1 MMRRKELRRTVLHYA
16 VVIAIGVVMAYPL
29 IGSWRAPQRRR
40 DLSIYHL
47 IDSEEV
53 HTGELQVGWAYG
65 SVSFGVYFRNSFIIA
80 GLGTIGTVL
89 SSLLVAYG
97 FSIKFAGQR
106 FWFICMLNSHV
117 AIPSA
122 DDPQYIM
129 FRKLNWINTFLPLI
143 VPSSQTR
150 SSSFIMQ
157 FVRGSCRL
165 DESAEIDGA
174 NKLGTLWWIILPLVK
189 PALITSAIFSFYWK
203 WDDFLGP
210 LLYLNKPT
218 LHTVS
223 LALRNFA
230 DPSAVQLGCSLCHVC
245 PLLIPVM
252 VIFIA
257 FRNTSLGDQH
267 DRDPWI
273 RAESKRPRRIRG
285 PGTTTSQ

>member
-1 MMRRKELRRTVLHYA
+1 MMRRRELRRTVVHYA

-29 IGSWRAPQRRR
+29 VWLLASSLKEKTGIFQYTTS
-40 DLSIYHL
+40 L
-47 IDSEEV
+47 IPKKCTLENYKS
-53 HTGELQVGWAYG
+53 GWAGYG

-97 FSIKFAGQR
+97 FARIKFAGQR
-106 FWFICMLNSHV
+106 FWFICMLSTLMLPFQV
-117 AIPSA
+117 QMI
-122 DDPQYIM
+122 PQYIM

-143 VPSSQTR
+143 VPR
-150 SSSFIMQ
+150 FLADPFFVFLIMQ
-157 FVRGSCRL
+157 FVRGIPAEL

-230 DPSAVQLGCSLCHVC
+230 DPSAVTNWGAVFAMSVLS
-245 PLLIPVM
+245 LIPVM

-257 FRNTSLGDQH
+257 FQKYITEGISTIG
-267 DRDPWI
+267 
-273 RAESKRPRRIRG
+273 IRG
-285 PGTTTSQ
+285 